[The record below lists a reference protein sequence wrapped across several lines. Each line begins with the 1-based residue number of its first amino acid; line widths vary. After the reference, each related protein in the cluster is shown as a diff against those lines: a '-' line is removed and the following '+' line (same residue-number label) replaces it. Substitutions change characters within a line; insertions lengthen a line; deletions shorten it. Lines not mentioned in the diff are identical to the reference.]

1 MEYAIGLI
9 LGLSVAAA
17 AAIIGFDRQRA
28 FYSTVLIVVASYY
41 VLFAVMGASTR
52 TLAVEIIVAS
62 AFFLSAVVGFKTTPW
77 LLAAAIAGHGVFDFA
92 HHWFIENPGV
102 PQWWPG
108 FCLAFDVSFGAFLA
122 VRLATGR
129 KEDSPCTSYSAS

>member
-9 LGLSVAAA
+9 LGLSVAAG

-28 FYSTVLIVVASYY
+28 FNQHHVCLRIR
-41 VLFAVMGASTR
+41 LGI
-52 TLAVEIIVAS
+52 EIIAAS
-62 AFFLSAVVGFKTTPW
+62 AFFLAAVVGFKTTSW
-77 LLAAAIAGHGVFDFA
+77 LLAAAIVGHGVFDFA

-102 PQWWPG
+102 PHWWPG